1 MFICR
6 APDTSPEKFPLTEKP
21 PVAVA
26 PPAKHGLELVK
37 FRLVMFRLPPLT
49 WVRVKLKSKTGE
61 LLLFELIN
69 AAVQFPLM
77 EPLLLLSPPHAA
89 SIRAIPSTRNVQIF
103 LTKPPHC

>member
-6 APDTSPEKFPLTEKP
+6 APDTDPEKFPLREKP
-21 PVAVA
+21 PVAFA
-26 PPAKHGLELVK
+26 PPAKHGLEVVK
-37 FRLVMFRLPPLT
+37 FRLVMFKLPPLT
-49 WVRVKLKSKTGE
+49 WASVRLKSRTGE
-61 LLLFELIN
+61 LLLLELIS

-89 SIRAIPSTRNVQIF
+89 SIKAVPSTRNVQIF